1 MASELPLTPLD
12 GLRTIREVVAS
23 EAAAL
28 AQVAKLLG
36 AEAVQAAEQIAACS
50 GCVVVTGVGKA
61 GWVGQKLVATLGS
74 TGNRAHFLH
83 PSEAIHGDLG
93 RVGPD
98 DLVLAISNSG
108 RSEEVLRIAPHLRH
122 HSAGLIAMTANRNNP
137 LAELADLVVPIGDHV
152 EADPLGLAP
161 TTSTTVMMAVGDAI
175 AVWASRLVG
184 FQSTDFARFHPGG
197 SLGHKLAP
205 VNRLMRPLD
214 QCRTATATATVR
226 ETMVATGR
234 AGRRTGAV
242 MLLDA
247 EGRIVGLF
255 TDSDLARLL
264 ENRREDLLDANIA
277 DVMTTRFTKV
287 QSGMLLVEAIEIL
300 RERRISELPIVDSNG
315 RPLGLLDIT
324 DVISAV
330 DVGEKAQ
337 TSAVRGNAWPAAVPM
352 QRAVGRH
359 LPRPARRSA

>member
-1 MASELPLTPLD
+1 
-12 GLRTIREVVAS
+12 
-23 EAAAL
+23 
-28 AQVAKLLG
+28 
-36 AEAVQAAEQIAACS
+36 
-50 GCVVVTGVGKA
+50 
-61 GWVGQKLVATLGS
+61 LV
-74 TGNRAHFLH
+74 
-83 PSEAIHGDLG
+83 I
-93 RVGPD
+93 
-98 DLVLAISNSG
+98 AISNSG

-122 HSAGLIAMTANRNNP
+122 HSAGLIAMTGNRNNP
-137 LAELADLVVPIGDHV
+137 LAELADLVVPIGDHA
-152 EADPLGLAP
+152 EADPMGLAP

-184 FQSTDFARFHPGG
+184 FQSTDFAKFHPGG

-214 QCRTATATATVR
+214 QCRTASATATVR

-234 AGRRTGAV
+234 EGRRTGAV
-242 MLLDA
+242 MLLDV

-300 RERRISELPIVDSNG
+300 RERRISELPVVDSGG

-330 DVGEKAQ
+330 DVGEQSKK
-337 TSAVRGNAWPAAVPM
+337 PAAEDNVWASVVPM
-352 QRAVGRH
+352 QRAVGRQS
-359 LPRPARRSA
+359 PRPARRSA